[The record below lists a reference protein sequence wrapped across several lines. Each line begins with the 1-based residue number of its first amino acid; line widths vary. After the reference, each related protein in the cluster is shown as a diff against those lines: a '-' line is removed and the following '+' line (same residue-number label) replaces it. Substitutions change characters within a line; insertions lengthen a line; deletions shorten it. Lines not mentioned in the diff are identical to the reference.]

1 VTTHSVPIESDGE
14 HSEPAVAESD
24 DGPVSVAAGGGEAA
38 GKRGRRASEKPRMP
52 SWDDIL
58 LGVRHKSD

>member
-1 VTTHSVPIESDGE
+1 MAGQ
-14 HSEPAVAESD
+14 
-24 DGPVSVAAGGGEAA
+24 AAGR
-38 GKRGRRASEKPRMP
+38 RGRRTGDKPRMP